1 MAGEE
6 SIEGSAQGE
15 RVEGSS
21 QTKGCGNVIGRPD
34 TFELDEEPQP
44 LLGEGERQLCPGR
57 AREIFGMRNS
67 WGLCARSEFCRYSMM
82 LPWCSASLPFSE
94 SGKFFPEAARRP
106 FFR

>member
-1 MAGEE
+1 MAGED

-21 QTKGCGNVIGRPD
+21 QTKGCGNVIGRHD

-44 LLGEGERQLCPGR
+44 LLGEGERQLRPGR
-57 AREIFGMRNS
+57 AREDFGMPIP
-67 WGLCARSEFCRYSMM
+67 GGFVPLEFCRYSMT

-106 FFR
+106 FFK